1 MSTRLRIAICSDL
14 HVDTWPEHSLD
25 WATLAAAAPADVLLV
40 AGDVHDE
47 QSGTAAEL
55 ARAAEHYKAVAWV
68 DGNHEAFH
76 FGRCVRS
83 SSDNCSGDPPPLLFR
98 GRCSRHT
105 LLNILTP
112 LYDPSPTAGA

>member
-25 WATLAAAAPADVLLV
+25 WATSAAAAPADVLLV

-76 FGRCVRS
+76 FGRCIRG
-83 SSDNCSGDPPPLLFR
+83 SSDNCSGDPPRTCLRPAPAT
-98 GRCSRHT
+98 RCS
-105 LLNILTP
+105 IF
-112 LYDPSPTAGA
+112 